1 MKPNADPDSG
11 EICFPVY
18 KNPPCAVKRRM
29 PMTLYACRQFVPRLD
44 ATVFVAPTAQIIG
57 NVHID
62 RLSSVWFHTVLRGD
76 LAEIRV
82 GEKTNIQD
90 LCMCHADIDIPLK
103 IGNGVTIGHRS
114 ILHGC
119 TIEDGCLIGMGAIIM
134 NHAIIGHGSIIAA
147 GTLVLEKT
155 VIPPYSLVTGAPG
168 KIKKTFQ
175 NREET
180 RHAIREM
187 SESYMENSRVFGSD
201 QLFYQVKD

>member
-1 MKPNADPDSG
+1 
-11 EICFPVY
+11 
-18 KNPPCAVKRRM
+18 
-29 PMTLYACRQFVPRLD
+29 MTLYACRHFVPSLD

-76 LAEIRV
+76 LDEIRI
-82 GEKTNIQD
+82 GERTNIQD
-90 LCMCHADIDIPLK
+90 LCMCHADVDIPLK
-103 IGNGVTIGHRS
+103 IGNGVTIGHRC

-119 TIEDGCLIGMGAIIM
+119 TVEDNCLIGMGAIVM
-134 NHAIIGHGSIIAA
+134 NHAVIGEHSIIAA

-155 VIPPYSLVTGAPG
+155 VIPPFSLVTGSPG

-180 RHAIREM
+180 ENAIRAM
-187 SESYMENSRVFGSD
+187 SESYMENALVFGSA
-201 QLFYQVKD
+201 QLFYQIKD